1 MEITFEM
8 SSEEVEMLRECAVV
22 NRVPMDLIVREA
34 ILNKIEDH
42 IGKLEERLVEARKKL
57 DKDMLYG
64 SIDITGI

>member
-1 MEITFEM
+1 MDITFEM
-8 SSEEVEMLRECAVV
+8 STEEVEMLRECAVV
-22 NRVPMDLIVREA
+22 NRVPMDLIVRGA
-34 ILNKIEDH
+34 ILDKIEDH